1 MNRHER
7 DEVLHKLHTAITD
20 DLKQRVRSR
29 NLEVDF
35 DNDSDFERF
44 SREALEL
51 ADRAAAAEVVYL
63 FKFDQHQLQ
72 ALV

>member
-1 MNRHER
+1 MNQHER
-7 DEVLHKLHTAITD
+7 VEVLHKLHTAITD

-29 NLEVDF
+29 DLEVEF
-35 DNDSDFERF
+35 DNDPDFKRF

-51 ADRAAAAEVVYL
+51 ADRAAAAEAVYL
-63 FKFDQHQLQ
+63 FKFDRHQLQ